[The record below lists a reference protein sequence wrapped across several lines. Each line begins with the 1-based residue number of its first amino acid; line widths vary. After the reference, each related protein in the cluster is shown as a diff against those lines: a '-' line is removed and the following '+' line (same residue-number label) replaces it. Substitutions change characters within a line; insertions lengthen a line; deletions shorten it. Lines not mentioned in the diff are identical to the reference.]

1 MSELGETLVQERLTL
16 TLILTLTLTLT
27 LTLSRPTGRLDPAD
41 DGRRVGRVHAVGEDA
56 HQVVQVGR
64 HGHLQGAGRM
74 RLQPLLHAVAASAAY
89 GCSLCRA
96 WLPVAGETEH
106 VVAASTGYGG
116 VRCVTCSCR
125 SSAVEVAGSGG
136 AAQKMVM
143 FS

>member
-1 MSELGETLVQERLTL
+1 MPSGKMRTRSCRL
-16 TLILTLTLTLT
+16 
-27 LTLSRPTGRLDPAD
+27 AD
-41 DGRRVGRVHAVGEDA
+41 TDTCRG
-56 HQVVQVGR
+56 QVACGCS
-64 HGHLQGAGRM
+64 LYCM
-74 RLQPLLHAVAASAAY
+74 RLQPLLHTVAASTAY

-125 SSAVEVAGSGG
+125 SSVVEVAGSGG